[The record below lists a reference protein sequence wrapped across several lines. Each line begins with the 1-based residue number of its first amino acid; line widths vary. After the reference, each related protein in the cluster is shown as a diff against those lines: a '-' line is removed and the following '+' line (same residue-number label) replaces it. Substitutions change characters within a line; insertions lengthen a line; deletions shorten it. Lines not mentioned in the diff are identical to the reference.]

1 MANDQEDEAAAQA
14 LPTYRVSQ
22 LHSRIAGNRP
32 VSDFEGLV
40 THHPIANRGATIR
53 DGVVMGAENP
63 RGRSYGVIGGEV
75 QELETLRT
83 DRHRSLGEHQV
94 LLIKDFILEDSR
106 IPVGGRGVR
115 AVDVP
120 SPVAGYIGDV
130 NAAEGRVDIYDREGG
145 ELIAR
150 VLHMNPITVQPR
162 TTIAYG
168 QALGT
173 QSDRGLP
180 DSAGIHVHMEVD
192 TRYYNQ
198 YENYMADL
206 ISGRLSIDEG
216 RRTQG
221 IEALPVND
229 DGVIRIGESGD
240 RVRDVQRVLDE
251 AGYRDVRGQRLN
263 GDGVYTLGMQAA
275 VLNFQ
280 RDRGIPQ
287 SGDLD
292 AATLE
297 LAPPPPRREFDRPDH
312 MGPPGAPRIP
322 LGQGASVGGDHPLL
336 QQSRDAVQRLN
347 SSLGLAGGPA
357 ADCMSA
363 SLACLARQ
371 SGLDRIDHVVLSR
384 ASATSPAGENVF
396 VVQGSLNDP
405 AHVIAHMRTDLAAR
419 TPVTESLQ
427 RLDQLQR
434 DASQGTQPQAQELAQ
449 ETQRRSGMSV

>member
-1 MANDQEDEAAAQA
+1 MEENQTDGQA
-14 LPTYRVSQ
+14 LPPYRVAQ
-22 LHSRIAGNRP
+22 LHSERFGNQA
-32 VSDFEGLV
+32 VIDFDGLV
-40 THHPIANRGATIR
+40 THHPIANEDARIR
-53 DGVVMGAENP
+53 NGLVTGAESP
-63 RGRSYGVIGGEV
+63 ATRSYGVIGGEIE
-75 QELETLRT
+75 ELETLRT
-83 DRHRSLGEHQV
+83 DRDRSLGESQV
-94 LLIKDFILEDSR
+94 LLVKDFMLEDSR
-106 IPVGGRGVR
+106 IAAGGRGVR
-115 AVDVP
+115 DVDVP
-120 SPVAGYIGDV
+120 SPFAGYIGEV
-130 NAAEGRVDIYDREGG
+130 SAAEGRVDIYDRKGG

-150 VLHMNPITVQPR
+150 VLHMNPIAVQAD
-162 TTIAYG
+162 TEVAYG
-168 QALGT
+168 QSLGT
-173 QSDRGLP
+173 QGRQGLRA
-180 DSAGIHVHMEVD
+180 SAGIHVHMEVD

-206 ISGRLSIDEG
+206 VSGRLSIDEG

-221 IEALPVND
+221 IAALPVND

-251 AGYRDVRGQRLN
+251 AGYRDARGQRLN

-297 LAPPPPRREFDRPDH
+297 LAPPLPRREFDRPDH

-322 LGQGASVGGDHPLL
+322 LGQGASVGDDHPLL

-363 SLACLARQ
+363 SLACLAKQ
-371 SGLDRIDHVVLSR
+371 NGLDRIDHVVLSR

-396 VVQGSLNDP
+396 VVQGGLNDP
-405 AHVIAHMRTDLAAR
+405 AHVLAHMRTELAAR

-434 DASQGTQPQAQELAQ
+434 GAPQGTPPQAQEPAQ